1 MDFYEKK
8 QLRNTIIAIASGIIA
23 FLIDIILVNILKD
36 QSSMCRWLWLP
47 LISLAL
53 AVGGGALFN
62 AFNENSIVA
71 RLLGWPMIIWGV
83 IRGFIV
89 VGAYFHASSGFWA
102 IVGAIFLC
110 LFMLMFNSFSFLMVG
125 VFIVSDDDISSV
137 SSMSQT
143 FSRQS
148 FDKSANLRDVVQN
161 RDETVK
167 NNSVPRQG
175 ALTHYFHSSFCSPQ
189 NGMIYFWI
197 SNPSMSSMFGS
208 HSNYTITGT
217 LGIKQQA
224 AETFHVT
231 STDMNHYL
239 NSVVRDIEEDAN
251 EVIREYQRNYPD
263 DETNF
268 KIEIDITLNI
278 VD

>member
-1 MDFYEKK
+1 MSRRIHNALAKRF
-8 QLRNTIIAIASGIIA
+8 
-23 FLIDIILVNILKD
+23 FLI
-36 QSSMCRWLWLP
+36 
-47 LISLAL
+47 
-53 AVGGGALFN
+53 
-62 AFNENSIVA
+62 SIDK
-71 RLLGWPMIIWGV
+71 
-83 IRGFIV
+83 
-89 VGAYFHASSGFWA
+89 
-102 IVGAIFLC
+102 LC
-110 LFMLMFNSFSFLMVG
+110 F
-125 VFIVSDDDISSV
+125 
-137 SSMSQT
+137 
-143 FSRQS
+143 
-148 FDKSANLRDVVQN
+148 
-161 RDETVK
+161 
-167 NNSVPRQG
+167 
-175 ALTHYFHSSFCSPQ
+175 
-189 NGMIYFWI
+189 IYFWI

-239 NSVVRDIEEDAN
+239 NSVVRDIEEYAN